1 MYSLK
6 VNDYNLYFKE
16 FDNVKK
22 WFNECGVEKELE
34 LEDESIL
41 IDNLDE
47 LLDMGDIE
55 VYNECLFEM
64 GSDYCDIRLER
75 IEFED

>member
-16 FDNVKK
+16 FSSIKK
-22 WFNECGVEKELE
+22 WFEECGVEKELE
-34 LEDESIL
+34 LEDESIM
-41 IDNLDE
+41 ISDLDK

-55 VYNECLFEM
+55 VYNECMFEM
-64 GSDYCDIRLER
+64 GDDYCVIGLEK